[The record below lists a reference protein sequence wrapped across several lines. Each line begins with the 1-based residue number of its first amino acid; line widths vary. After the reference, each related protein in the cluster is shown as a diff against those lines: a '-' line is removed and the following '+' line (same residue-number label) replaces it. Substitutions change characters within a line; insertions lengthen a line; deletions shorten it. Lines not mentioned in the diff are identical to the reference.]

1 MRHRIVRLIVVVL
14 LLAVGAGAAVVA
26 WDVERGAPIAV
37 AEQREVDDRLDR
49 LSSTLADIS
58 IGQAAYVAPGQDPG
72 PAIERSPLLIR
83 EVSTGTAAIGPML
96 HAPDSR
102 RALQSF
108 ADAISRLAEADG
120 LARDSVFFGDTFTAS
135 NTIFGEARAA
145 LTAMS
150 AALGTIR
157 AVEAST
163 RADERAAVRA
173 RGWKTVAGAAIIW
186 TIGLLLLAPLSTRRP
201 PQLEAPLP
209 SDTSAETTAS
219 PEPQA
224 LYAGDVIEA
233 ADLCTAIS
241 RVESTTALT
250 SLLARAATLL
260 DGAGIIVWMN
270 AGSELFAA
278 AAHGYT
284 AATMG
289 RLGAIPRDATN
300 ATAAAWRTGALQV
313 VPGDRTSHGAIA
325 APLFGPDAC
334 IGVFAVELRHGRE
347 ADSVTRA
354 ITVMIA
360 AQLASVVAGWPGAN
374 SETSAQVDGL
384 GEVSGLRRGV
394 S

>member
-1 MRHRIVRLIVVVL
+1 M
-14 LLAVGAGAAVVA
+14 
-26 WDVERGAPIAV
+26 
-37 AEQREVDDRLDR
+37 
-49 LSSTLADIS
+49 
-58 IGQAAYVAPGQDPG
+58 
-72 PAIERSPLLIR
+72 
-83 EVSTGTAAIGPML
+83 
-96 HAPDSR
+96 
-102 RALQSF
+102 
-108 ADAISRLAEADG
+108 SRLARIQARRSSALLFSYERCPRARPQSVPCSTH
-120 LARDSVFFGDTFTAS
+120 LAAGGRSRALRMPYRDLPRPTGWRETVCFSAIPFTAS
-135 NTIFGEARAA
+135 HTIFGEARAA

-173 RGWKTVAGAAIIW
+173 RGWRTVAGAAIIW
-186 TIGLLLLAPLSTRRP
+186 TIGLLLLAPVSIRRP

-219 PEPQA
+219 PEPHQA

-360 AQLASVVAGWPGAN
+360 AQLASVVAGWPGAS

>member
-96 HAPDSR
+96 HAPGSR

-135 NTIFGEARAA
+135 HTIFGEARAA

-163 RADERAAVRA
+163 RADERAAARA

-186 TIGLLLLAPLSTRRP
+186 TIGLLLLAPVSTRRP

-325 APLFGPDAC
+325 APLSALTHASACLRWNCGTDA
-334 IGVFAVELRHGRE
+334 
-347 ADSVTRA
+347 
-354 ITVMIA
+354 
-360 AQLASVVAGWPGAN
+360 
-374 SETSAQVDGL
+374 
-384 GEVSGLRRGV
+384 RRIP
-394 S
+394 